1 MVTVGFGNWEIIAD
15 ILLGME
21 FCQWCVD
28 DEMDSLVC
36 DTIISVV
43 FLFYVTVRSYVVFS
57 FSFSIS
63 FYLFSSLHFIYL
75 SSTLEVNIPTLKC
88 SSQRPQDSDTLFFLP
103 VDALF
108 LYPSCLFL
116 YFLC

>member
-43 FLFYVTVRSYVVFS
+43 FLFYVTVRSYVVFFFFIFYFLLS
-57 FSFSIS
+57 LFQSL
-63 FYLFSSLHFIYL
+63 FYLPLFHIGSQHSHP
-75 SSTLEVNIPTLKC
+75 EVL
-88 SSQRPQDSDTLFFLP
+88 LP
-103 VDALF
+103 EAPGL
-108 LYPSCLFL
+108 
-116 YFLC
+116 